1 MGKQVIQN
9 YTFNTGGRTVT
20 LNDFGT
26 VHVER
31 LALITDTTT
40 NQVLYNFADNSIAT
54 ATVAGNVITLSG
66 LPSGVGSSDKLRIDY
81 NCLPDDPV
89 YAGTAVSGDV
99 ASGVADSGEPVKV
112 GGVYHAT
119 APTFTDGQRGDVQV
133 DSSGRVLINPAPLSA
148 TVDSVAIGD
157 GSTSLNILVPNG
169 LITAQTGQNGL
180 IVAPTGASTPTLT
193 LTDTSPA
200 TVWYD
205 LLNYPWISLE
215 VLTNTSGATLTFQ
228 TSGDSAQTVVS
239 NTNLSASDAATG
251 TVIVSTNGTG
261 NFQGPRTGR
270 YFRVSSNLST
280 GNTASLVITFY
291 TAGSN

>member
-9 YTFNTGGRTVT
+9 YTFSASGRTIT
-20 LNDFGT
+20 LNDFST

-54 ATVAGNVITLSG
+54 AAVAGNVIALSS
-66 LPSGVGSSDKLRIDY
+66 LPSGVGTSDRLRIDY
-81 NCLPDDPV
+81 DCLPGDPV
-89 YAGTAVSGDV
+89 YAGMAMSGDV
-99 ASGVADSGEPVKV
+99 ASGAADSGEPVKV

-119 APTFTDGQRGDVQV
+119 APTLGDGQRGDFQV
-133 DSSGRVLINPAPLSA
+133 DGSGRVLINPAPLSA

-157 GSTSLNILVPNG
+157 GSNSPNVLVPNG
-169 LITAQTGQNGL
+169 LISAQTGQNGL
-180 IVAPTGASTPTLT
+180 IVVPTGTSTPTLT
-193 LTDTSPA
+193 LTDISPA

-215 VLTNTSGATLTFQ
+215 VLANTSGATLTFQ
-228 TSGDSAQTVVS
+228 TSGDPAQTVVS
-239 NTNLSASDAATG
+239 STKLSASNATLG
-251 TVIVSTNGTG
+251 TAIVSTNATG

-270 YFRVSSNLST
+270 YFQVSSNLST